1 MKHKLTNFD
10 WIAINL
16 IVHNLLI
23 NYLNLKIA
31 SIQKQLLTAV
41 LERFKKSEAAVYGCS
56 FVAKLS
62 WKRKIF
68 FLKKSLCFLQNIHYL
83 QKKCLYKEKRF
94 YWKIFLL
101 KKTFLTEKNIN
112 ENVKNLDLIWKI
124 CFYTENVCVTNKI

>member
-83 QKKCLYKEKRF
+83 QKKCLYKEKKFYIESCF
-94 YWKIFLL
+94 YWK
-101 KKTFLTEKNIN
+101 KTCFTEKHIN
-112 ENVKNLDLIWKI
+112 ENVKKYRSHLKNIFLYRKCLCYK
-124 CFYTENVCVTNKI
+124 